1 MYKGSKFLKKLLCCI
16 GGEVG
21 GGEESQFQ
29 DNFVLI
35 NWVDNVRA

>member
-16 GGEVG
+16 SGEVG
-21 GGEESQFQ
+21 GGESQFQ
-29 DNFVLI
+29 DNVLI